1 MFEIPK
7 INQIVKIN
15 VFDDGRREFEQYIN
29 QWKITKVMFE
39 GGKIVGDRASSFLA
53 CVFLYAFMKIRA
65 KITKMKNIFPF

>member
-29 QWKITKVMFE
+29 QWKITKVMFG
-39 GGKIVGDRASSFLA
+39 GGKIELINVHDETIKINSLSSWKATLS
-53 CVFLYAFMKIRA
+53 K
-65 KITKMKNIFPF
+65 PE

>member
-29 QWKITKVMFE
+29 QWKITRVG
-39 GGKIVGDRASSFLA
+39 GGKIELINVCDEL
-53 CVFLYAFMKIRA
+53 
-65 KITKMKNIFPF
+65 